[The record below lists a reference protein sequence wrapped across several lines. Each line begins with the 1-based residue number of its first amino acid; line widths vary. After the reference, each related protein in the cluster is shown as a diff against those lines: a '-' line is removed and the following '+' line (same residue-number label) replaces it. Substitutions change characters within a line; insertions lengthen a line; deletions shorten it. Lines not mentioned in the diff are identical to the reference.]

1 MDWLEQKRVKFR
13 LKEEAKEIEGDIK
26 WIEQTRVD
34 FRQMEHGRK
43 ASFRMMRSSKSEA
56 RFRLKKQANDRR
68 FRLKGQAKES
78 KGEMNWLEKKRVKF
92 RLKEEAKEIE
102 REILMRMSQ
111 RENEGD
117 ICGIEPKTERE
128 ITVGLSQRYLWD
140 WSKEK
145 SIREIMMGLK
155 LNKNIKH
162 AQNAL
167 NSACQNAQKM
177 C

>member
-43 ASFRMMRSSKSEA
+43 ASFRMMRSSKSE
-56 RFRLKKQANDRR
+56 
-68 FRLKGQAKES
+68 LKGQAKES

-102 REILMRMSQ
+102 KKREILMRMSQ